1 MSRARIHTLLQ
12 TAGVAIVA
20 TALLTLTPAHSGAQ
34 EYTAARKVGRGVAG
48 MTLGVLEIP
57 GNMVAMTRESGPAMG
72 IPLGFAV
79 GLGKFVVRELVGVYE
94 FVSAPF
100 AAPAGYEPILEPE
113 FPWDY
118 FESEPGYYGYLSDE
132 LRNLEQIPGV
142 VVYREAGA
150 LRVRVPDLLFETG
163 RSDLTPGA
171 AALMRDVASAL
182 RNHPGTQVAVQ
193 GYTDSTGVSRTN
205 QWLSEARASAVRD
218 QLVRNGVAANR
229 VTSMGFGADSPI
241 ASNTTS
247 EGRQINRRVEIEL
260 RAGGVASR

>member
-1 MSRARIHTLLQ
+1 MNRARIPTLLQ

-20 TALLTLTPAHSGAQ
+20 TALLTLTPAPSGAQ

-57 GNMVAMTRESGPAMG
+57 GNMVAMSRESGPAMG

-118 FESEPGYYGYLSDE
+118 FESDRSYGYLSDE

-142 VVYREAGA
+142 VVYREGGA

-163 RSDLTPGA
+163 RSDLTPGS

-182 RNHPGTQVAVQ
+182 RNHPSTQVVVQ
-193 GYTDSTGVSRTN
+193 GYTDSTGAARTN

-218 QLVRNGVAANR
+218 QLVRNGVGANR
-229 VTSMGFGADSPI
+229 IAAMGFGADSPI
-241 ASNTTS
+241 ASNATRQ
-247 EGRQINRRVEIEL
+247 GRQTNRRVEIEL
-260 RAGGVASR
+260 RAGGVAAR